1 MLYIDSD
8 ILQETKDGKIIYYKK
23 DENGTCINLYIEDKK
38 SKTIEYFMNNFI
50 TESILLDGFTKLPDF
65 VKPIGR
71 NFKTGRLTYYLNKFI
86 KKEKISSLT
95 ISQKQKS
102 SISAN
107 NLLLNVNDFEKLRR
121 TVIDVNQE
129 SQRKL
134 NHKLLEILNLI
145 FPQHFQLSENIL
157 IKTSKFSLLS
167 AIDTVNINDLTEN
180 DVTKI
185 TDFAFRASKR
195 FKRTNISERIL
206 LDMKDK
212 IRIQTLEDILAE
224 YKKLLE
230 EEPNEGKWQNF
241 FNKYIRV
248 FDTGYIDS
256 ISQVN
261 ISVFTTKKPDLM
273 MLDLHN
279 YIDLYELK
287 TTKTHLLSYDESH
300 NNYYW
305 HSDIAKV
312 IAQAEKYIK
321 EMQDGS
327 SNIIR
332 AIKVQ
337 MNKDVEIIRP
347 KTIILAG
354 HSKQLQN
361 EKQKQDFKMLRE
373 SLKNISFVLYDEFYD
388 RLNNFYELLQKK
400 K

>member
-23 DENGTCINLYIEDKK
+23 DENGTRINLYIEDKK

-167 AIDTVNINDLTEN
+167 AIDTININDLTEN

-195 FKRTNISERIL
+195 FKRADISERIL

-212 IRIQTLEDILAE
+212 IRIRTLEDILTE

-230 EEPNEGKWQNF
+230 EEPNEGKWQSF
-241 FNKYIRV
+241 FDKYIRI
-248 FDTGYIDS
+248 FDTGYIDN

-261 ISVFTTKKPDLM
+261 ISVFGTKKPDLM

-279 YIDLYELK
+279 YIDVYELK
-287 TTKTHLLSYDESH
+287 TTKAHLLGYDESH
-300 NNYYW
+300 DNYYW
-305 HSDIAKV
+305 HSDITKV

-321 EMQDGS
+321 TMQDNS
-327 SNIIR
+327 SDIIR
-332 AIKVQ
+332 AIRTQ
-337 MNKDVEIIRP
+337 TNKNIEIIHP
-347 KTIILAG
+347 KAIIIAG
-354 HSKQLQN
+354 HSKQLEN

>member
-23 DENGTCINLYIEDKK
+23 DENGTRINLYIEDKK

-121 TVIDVNQE
+121 MVIDVNQE

-167 AIDTVNINDLTEN
+167 AIDTININDLTEN

-195 FKRTNISERIL
+195 FKRADISERIL

-212 IRIQTLEDILAE
+212 IRIQTLEDILTE

-230 EEPNEGKWQNF
+230 EEPNEGKWQSF
-241 FNKYIRV
+241 FDKYIRI
-248 FDTGYIDS
+248 FDTGYIDN

-261 ISVFTTKKPDLM
+261 ISVFGTKKPDLM

-279 YIDLYELK
+279 YIDVYELK
-287 TTKTHLLSYDESH
+287 TTKAHLLGYDESH
-300 NNYYW
+300 DNYYW
-305 HSDIAKV
+305 HSDITKV

-321 EMQDGS
+321 TMQDNS
-327 SNIIR
+327 SDIIR
-332 AIKVQ
+332 AIRTQ
-337 MNKDVEIIRP
+337 TNKNIEIIHP
-347 KTIILAG
+347 KAIIIAG
-354 HSKQLQN
+354 HSKQLEN

>member
-23 DENGTCINLYIEDKK
+23 DENGTRINLYIEDKK

-107 NLLLNVNDFEKLRR
+107 NLLLNVNDFETLRR
-121 TVIDVNQE
+121 MVIDVNQE

-167 AIDTVNINDLTEN
+167 AIDTININDLTEN

-195 FKRTNISERIL
+195 FKRADISERIL

-212 IRIQTLEDILAE
+212 IRIQTLEDILTE

-230 EEPNEGKWQNF
+230 EEPNEGKWQSF
-241 FNKYIRV
+241 FDKYIRI
-248 FDTGYIDS
+248 FDTGYIDN

-261 ISVFTTKKPDLM
+261 ISVFGTKKPDLM

-279 YIDLYELK
+279 YIDVYELK
-287 TTKTHLLSYDESH
+287 TTKAHLLGYDESH
-300 NNYYW
+300 DNYYW
-305 HSDIAKV
+305 HSDITKV

-321 EMQDGS
+321 TMQDNS
-327 SNIIR
+327 SDIIR
-332 AIKVQ
+332 AIRTQ
-337 MNKDVEIIRP
+337 TNKNIEIIHP
-347 KTIILAG
+347 KAIIIAG
-354 HSKQLQN
+354 HSKQLEN